1 MIRAWVK
8 SAAAIALSST
18 GLDEILGRFKNGRT
32 PLIVAYH
39 RVVDDYH
46 RAARSSLPAMLVSTR
61 TLERHLEWLGQH
73 FDFVALDEVSTRPRG
88 ALASRPLASITFDD
102 GYRDVY
108 EHAFPLLQ
116 RKGIPFTVFM
126 TTDLVGTSGGHVHD
140 RLFSELSRV
149 RSRDVAL
156 ARMVELLTRVGLPP
170 FEALRLAQLPPVH
183 STPRLLGRLERSRVL
198 WLAEMLHQEAKN
210 GLPSGE
216 PLQMLTWGMLRRLQ
230 ASGVTIGSHTRSH
243 VWLTRE
249 ESGVCES
256 ELRGSRAV
264 LERHLGRPVQHF
276 AYPAG
281 CFDHRV
287 VRLVRDAGF
296 DYGYTICLHRDA
308 TLPQLTIPRKVFWE
322 GTCMDL
328 RGRFSTSIM
337 SCAAHRVFDRDDC
350 EHDRLMRYRRSTG

>member
-1 MIRAWVK
+1 VIRAWVK

-256 ELRGSRAV
+256 ELRG
-264 LERHLGRPVQHF
+264 RPVQHF